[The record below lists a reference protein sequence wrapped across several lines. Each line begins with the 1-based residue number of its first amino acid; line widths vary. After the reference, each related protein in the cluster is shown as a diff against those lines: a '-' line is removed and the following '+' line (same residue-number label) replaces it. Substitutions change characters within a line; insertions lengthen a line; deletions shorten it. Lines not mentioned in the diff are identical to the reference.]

1 MDEKRASFKPIYPR
15 FVERVSV
22 KNLYQGNTYSL
33 YDGNK
38 QEGMII
44 DGVTRLLSQC
54 MLELDEQHLW
64 SVTMK

>member
-22 KNLYQGNTYSL
+22 KNLYQGNTSGYT
-33 YDGNK
+33 DGNK

-44 DGVTRLLSQC
+44 DGVTRLRRPC
-54 MLELDEQHLW
+54 MSNVDAQHLG